1 VPFAGD
7 WDCDGVA
14 TPGLYRRSDGYVYLR
29 SSNTEG
35 IADIEFF
42 FGNPGDVPLVG
53 DFDGDGCDTVSIY
66 RPSEGR
72 VFVINELGADN
83 GGLGNAEFDF
93 YFGDTG
99 DRPFVGDFDGD
110 GIDGVGLHRPSTGFV
125 YFRNQLTSG
134 SADLSF
140 FYGDPGDVILAGDWD
155 GDGDDT
161 VAVYRPSSGVVYLN
175 LENAESP
182 ADWEI
187 ELGGGYVA
195 AVAAS

>member
-1 VPFAGD
+1 
-7 WDCDGVA
+7 
-14 TPGLYRRSDGYVYLR
+14 
-29 SSNTEG
+29 
-35 IADIEFF
+35 
-42 FGNPGDVPLVG
+42 
-53 DFDGDGCDTVSIY
+53 
-66 RPSEGR
+66 
-72 VFVINELGADN
+72 
-83 GGLGNAEFDF
+83 
-93 YFGDTG
+93 
-99 DRPFVGDFDGD
+99 
-110 GIDGVGLHRPSTGFV
+110 
-125 YFRNQLTSG
+125 LTSG